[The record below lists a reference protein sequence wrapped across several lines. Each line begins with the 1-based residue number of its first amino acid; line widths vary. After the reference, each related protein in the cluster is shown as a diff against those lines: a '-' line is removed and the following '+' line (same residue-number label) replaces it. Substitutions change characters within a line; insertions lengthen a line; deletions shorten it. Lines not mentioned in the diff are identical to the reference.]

1 MVNGPIPHE
10 DIREISNFV
19 DIPVIA
25 TISSLKDDYREKI
38 KAGAEILNVSG
49 GKYTADLVRHIRADI
64 GDDFPIIATGGK
76 DGKSILETINAGANA
91 ISYTPPSSSDVF
103 GSMMDT
109 YRNEDV

>member
-1 MVNGPIPHE
+1 M
-10 DIREISNFV
+10 
-19 DIPVIA
+19 
-25 TISSLKDDYREKI
+25 KDDYKAKI
-38 KAGAEILNVSG
+38 EAGAEILNVSG

-76 DGKSILETINAGANA
+76 DGASILETIKAGANA

-109 YRNEDV
+109 YRNEDI